1 MKFYLI
7 IILITTV
14 SIASPALVF
23 FIPLYQENM
32 QICANI
38 HDEMSSLIPE
48 KEIDKIKDLGNKY
61 YSYKCNEKIDQWK
74 DLAEYDV
81 YRTT

>member
-1 MKFYLI
+1 MKLYLI

-14 SIASPALVF
+14 SIAGPALVF
-23 FIPLYQENM
+23 FMPLYQENI

-48 KEIDKIKDLGNKY
+48 KEMSKIKDLGNKY
-61 YSYKCNEKIDQWK
+61 HSYKCHEKIDQWK